1 MVAFKPLVVSAAVLA
16 TPISAIFTDHVSL
29 VARQAVGG
37 LLGGLSTLVAPSPLL
52 GPLLAGTPVATPAA
66 VKPASAPVYPA
77 PAAAP
82 APVPVRPAPAPVP
95 AAAPA
100 PVYAPAPAQG
110 LQISA
115 SIQIVAT
122 IQFFS
127 TRSASISQLASAL
140 VTADVSLYAQGQGN
154 LSPLVNLFTTLANS
168 LSTAVSTLSKAP
180 QPTSPDDINSVFI
193 AYQQF
198 VLTQQATLNNFAG
211 KVTFLRTVT
220 IIPVLIRSSYS
231 DVNAL
236 YTQVLRLIPS
246 RAADIQRIG
255 NSYYAVYQSTLFAYT
270 GQRSKREIS
279 GPMRFM
285 PREIAASA

>member
-1 MVAFKPLVVSAAVLA
+1 MVAFKPLIVSAAVLA

-77 PAAAP
+77 SSPVYPAPAAAP
-82 APVPVRPAPAPVP
+82 APVPVKPAPAP
-95 AAAPA
+95 APA

-110 LQISA
+110 IQFSA

-154 LSPLVNLFTTLANS
+154 LSVFTS
-168 LSTAVSTLSKAP
+168 H
-180 QPTSPDDINSVFI
+180 
-193 AYQQF
+193 
-198 VLTQQATLNNFAG
+198 
-211 KVTFLRTVT
+211 
-220 IIPVLIRSSYS
+220 IP
-231 DVNAL
+231 
-236 YTQVLRLIPS
+236 LRLKL
-246 RAADIQRIG
+246 
-255 NSYYAVYQSTLFAYT
+255 TC
-270 GQRSKREIS
+270 E
-279 GPMRFM
+279 
-285 PREIAASA
+285 

>member
-154 LSPLVNLFTTLANS
+154 LSVFTSHIPLRLKLTCEKPLVNLFTTLANS

-193 AYQQF
+193 AYQQ
-198 VLTQQATLNNFAG
+198 V
-211 KVTFLRTVT
+211 
-220 IIPVLIRSSYS
+220 
-231 DVNAL
+231 
-236 YTQVLRLIPS
+236 
-246 RAADIQRIG
+246 
-255 NSYYAVYQSTLFAYT
+255 
-270 GQRSKREIS
+270 
-279 GPMRFM
+279 
-285 PREIAASA
+285 